1 MGLYIKISDYF
12 TINNITK
19 GFFIALLSA
28 ASLYLD
34 WFGFVNYLINT
45 ILGILTFYYL
55 LQADK
60 KVWFWFGFFMATLW
74 FWWIS
79 MSFKNYG
86 FAWAIPIGV
95 LFSSTTFAFLFSIL
109 ASLAEYISKKLGN
122 DGFSLAI
129 FGTEVSD
136 SKKLFTLILKALIL
150 LGLSYIHPFGFDWY
164 KPELV
169 FTNSYIGIEKWQF
182 ALVLASIVLT
192 LYKKQ
197 FLFLLL
203 ILGAYPYASHFQET
217 EKLSQNIAL
226 SNFNISVVDKW
237 KPELQQ
243 KHIGMVFGTIDR
255 AINEKKSL
263 VILPESIF
271 ALFLNKQPNLM
282 EALLERSHDISIV
295 LGALYRDEETPR
307 NSTYIFKDGEYSVAN
322 KVVLVPFGEANPLPK
337 WMGKIINDLFFDGAP
352 DYVAAKDPIDYQV
365 AGKTF
370 RNAICYEAC
379 SEPLYEGEPKNM
391 IVISNNGWVSPS
403 IEPTQQKILLQYYS
417 KKYGTTIY
425 HAVNMSDSYI
435 IKNGVYISVK

>member
-1 MGLYIKISDYF
+1 MSLYIKISDYF
-12 TINNITK
+12 TINVITK
-19 GFFIALLSA
+19 GLFIALLSA
-28 ASLYLD
+28 GSLYLD
-34 WFGFVNYLINT
+34 WFGFVNYFVNT

-60 KVWFWFGFFMATLW
+60 KVWFWFSFFMATLW
-74 FWWIS
+74 FWWLS
-79 MSFKNYG
+79 VSFKNYG

-95 LFSSTTFAFLFSIL
+95 VFASTTFAFLFL
-109 ASLAEYISKKLGN
+109 FVAKVGEYLEEKVNGQ
-122 DGFSLAI
+122 
-129 FGTEVSD
+129 TQR
-136 SKKLFTLILKALIL
+136 FTPTGLIIKALGL
-150 LGLSYIHPFGFDWY
+150 LIFSYVHPFGFDWY

-182 ALVLASIVLT
+182 ALVLTSLVLT

-197 FLFLLL
+197 FLFLLI
-203 ILGAYPYASHFQET
+203 ILGAYPYASHFQENT
-217 EKLSQNIAL
+217 PLSQNIEL
-226 SNFNISVVDKW
+226 TNFNINVIDKW

-243 KHIGMVFGTIDR
+243 KHIGMVFATIDR

-271 ALFLNKQPNLM
+271 ALFLNKQPILM
-282 EALLERSHDISIV
+282 EALVERSHDINIV
-295 LGALYRDEETPR
+295 LGALYMDDKIPR
-307 NSTYIFKDGEYSVAN
+307 NSTYIFKDGNYSTAN
-322 KVVLVPFGEANPLPK
+322 KVVLVPFGESNPLPK
-337 WMGKIINDLFFDGAP
+337 WMGKIVNDLFFDGAP
-352 DYVAAKDPIDYQV
+352 DYVAAKNPIDYEV

-379 SEPLYEGEPKNM
+379 SEELYENTPKNM

-435 IKNGVYISVK
+435 VQKGKIIDVK